1 MGDLGNDAGQSAFS
15 LGAKALSAILRLLEK
30 LMELWK
36 DRHRREL
43 DKLKVQE
50 AKTELERQKILDKL
64 EGKKGF
70 VDYKELKKSGL
81 ELQPLGIYMTKAEM
95 KEFSALCKRE
105 GVLFSGMT
113 KDTER
118 NSDGVK
124 TYQIVCKK
132 TDMEKVAGIIDRMN
146 DEKMINGRLERIA
159 ELEAKG
165 DKMTPQDKVDVAQLK
180 EEIAAIQKSY
190 CLRLNDETTR
200 NVIDKAVTGEVGR
213 KLTLDEALNRL
224 TGRSIDRDVVTIVAD
239 ANDPSKYIKCHGYQ
253 DTYNDKPY
261 IKTEY
266 EVFRNAESVLK
277 THDGRF
283 DGRPEGYWNKQKEAI
298 QEAGQ
303 FSGTFFKFASV
314 LEYQKW
320 AEAARSQNTQELS
333 SMAKEG
339 EKDYSGI
346 IKELEAQLDKNGAK
360 MVDGKVVD
368 KESGKPLEIAENMTS
383 EEQAVVAEAM
393 VIGKQ
398 INNYQEVQKLS
409 EEIALAKAEVQIADE
424 GTEEKTAAEANLSNL
439 EGRYDAALKTEQQLI
454 SERKEINA
462 VQAEQEVR
470 NAPENEKTRTAME
483 NTEHPDERRGER
495 INEKD
500 ERQMTMEEVK
510 GKIAAERA
518 KDGAKTI
525 EVKDHQVQ
533 DQGAKAAVKTTKT
546 HGDR

>member
-15 LGAKALSAILRLLEK
+15 LGAKALSTILRLLEK
-30 LMELWK
+30 LMETWK

-50 AKTELERQKILDKL
+50 AKTELERQKILEKI

-70 VDYKELKKSGL
+70 IDYKDLKKSGL

-113 KDTER
+113 TSTEDK
-118 NSDGVK
+118 NGVK
-124 TYQIVCKK
+124 AYEIVCKK
-132 TDMEKVAGIIDRMN
+132 ADVEKVAGIIDRMN

-165 DKMTPQDKVDVAQLK
+165 DKMTAQDKVDVAQLK
-180 EEIAAIQKSY
+180 EEIAAIQKGY
-190 CLRLNDETTR
+190 CLRLNDETAK
-200 NVIDKAVTGEVGR
+200 NVIDKAVTGEVGK

-253 DTYNDKPY
+253 DIYNEKPY

-283 DGRPEGYWNKQKEAI
+283 DGRPEGYWNQQKEAI

-303 FSGTFFKFASV
+303 FSGTFLKFSSV
-314 LEYQKW
+314 LEYQQW

-339 EKDYSGI
+339 EKDYSDI
-346 IKELEAQLDKNGAK
+346 INELEVQLDKNGAK
-360 MVDGKVVD
+360 MVEGKVVD
-368 KESGKPLEIAENMTS
+368 KESGKPLEIAKNMTS
-383 EEQAVVAEAM
+383 EEQAVIAEAS

-398 INNYQEVQKLS
+398 INNYQEIQKIS

-424 GTEEKTAAEANLSNL
+424 GTEEKAVAEANLSSL
-439 EGRYDAALKTEQQLI
+439 ESRYDAALKTEQQLI
-454 SERKEINA
+454 TERKEINA

-470 NAPENEKTRTAME
+470 NAPEKGKTREAME
-483 NTEHPDERRGER
+483 NAEHPDERRGDR

-518 KDGAKTI
+518 KDGAKKND
-525 EVKDHQVQ
+525 VKDHQVQ
-533 DQGAKAAVKTTKT
+533 EQGAKVAVKTTKD